1 MNGTKIEI
9 PTPDPTRLT
18 TEQLDKGLLGLRE
31 ILETRIHCMEED
43 VEHQQEIIDQRG
55 ASIVAE
61 VGNLEKLQNEK
72 FRAVAQQFTERDT
85 RTEQTARDTKVA
97 VDAALQA
104 AEKAVGKQNEAFA
117 VATAKSEAATTKQ
130 IDAIGVLIAT
140 TNKASD
146 DKINDLKS
154 SIAGINAVLAQFNG
168 RSKGIGDLAGWLFGA
183 AALVL
188 AVIFHFLK

>member
-1 MNGTKIEI
+1 MTEPKLQI
-9 PTPDPTRLT
+9 PNPDPSTLT

-31 ILETRIHCMEED
+31 IIETRLHCIEENAIN
-43 VEHQQEIIDQRG
+43 QQKAIG
-55 ASIVAE
+55 AE
-61 VGNLEKLQNEK
+61 VGHLRTLVDEK
-72 FRAVAQQFTERDT
+72 FSGIKTQFAERDT
-85 RTEQTARDTKVA
+85 RTESTARDTKVA

-154 SIAGINAVLAQFNG
+154 SIATINAVLAQLNG
-168 RSKGIGDLAGWLFGA
+168 RTKGIGDVGGWIFGGVGLIIAVVALF
-183 AALVL
+183 LRN
-188 AVIFHFLK
+188 